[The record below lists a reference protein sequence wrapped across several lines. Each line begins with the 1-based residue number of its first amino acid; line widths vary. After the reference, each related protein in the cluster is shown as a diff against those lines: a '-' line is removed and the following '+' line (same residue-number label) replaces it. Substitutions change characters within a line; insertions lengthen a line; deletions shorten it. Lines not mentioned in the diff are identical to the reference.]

1 MMEKNLGYLI
11 SLKRKQ
17 LNISQ
22 RELAKQTGIAN
33 STISRIEKSII
44 TQPDPPTLKL
54 LSEHL
59 SLDYYSLLCLAGY
72 IDDDPETQRIR
83 RILGFMPK
91 EQKEEVIAYLL
102 SKYPE
107 YL

>member
-1 MMEKNLGYLI
+1 MEKNLGYII
-11 SLKRKQ
+11 SEKRKQ

-22 RELAKQTGIAN
+22 RELAKETGIAN
-33 STISRIEKSII
+33 STISRIEKNII

-59 SLDYYSLLCLAGY
+59 SLDYYTLLALAGY
-72 IDDDPETQRIR
+72 IDDDPETQLIR
-83 RILGFMPK
+83 RVMAYLPNEK
-91 EQKEEVIAYLL
+91 KEELVTYIL
-102 SKYPE
+102 SNYPE